1 MARFKY
7 ECPEHGEFIVSLEKR
22 EKKVNCPQCNKESRA
37 IIRAGTVQVIE
48 RLDNGAMAR
57 AVERLSNIEE
67 IMFER
72 SESHSKMEKERM
84 GIVEEEDGVT

>member
-7 ECPEHGEFIVSLEKR
+7 KCPDHGEFVVCLDKR
-22 EKKVNCPQCNKESRA
+22 EKKANCPHCGKESRA
-37 IIRAGTVQVIE
+37 IIRAGTIQVME

-67 IMFER
+67 VMSER
-72 SESHSKMEKERM
+72 SDAHSKMEKERM
-84 GIVEEEDGVT
+84 GIVEEEE